1 KIWNIAVNTG
11 SKIIFYA
18 SQHTIEIIKNIC
30 LNHPIEVEFNE
41 FTEWDDFLILSRNIK
56 INDNIIIV
64 MSRKNLLSY
73 HSSMN
78 KIPEYLDNYFQEQ
91 SFLLI
96 YPSQSFKT
104 DSEQIDLTNP
114 SLLETIEKIDT
125 IGKTIANIFRKTK

>member
-1 KIWNIAVNTG
+1 LVFLF

-18 SQHTIEIIKNIC
+18 SEHTIEIINNIC
-30 LNHPIEVEFNE
+30 LKHPIEVEFNE
-41 FTEWDDFLILSRNIK
+41 FTEWDDFLILSRNFK
-56 INDNIIIV
+56 IDDNIIIV

-73 HSSMN
+73 QESMN
-78 KIPEYLDNYFQEQ
+78 KIPEYLDKYFQDQ

-96 YPSQSFKT
+96 YPSQNIKIG
-104 DSEQIDLTNP
+104 SEQIDLTNP